1 MTYHMHKID
10 DEEFPTI
17 TVVMPCLNEEAN
29 IADAAISTL
38 RALDRKGIVGEL
50 IIVNDG
56 SSDGT
61 QAVAER
67 IAASDSRVRIIRH
80 TERQGIGASFFDG
93 ALASTM
99 DYVTMFPGD
108 NENDPDDAL
117 TYFSMTQHVDIIVPF
132 IYNIEIRS
140 RLRRVVSSGY
150 RFIINMSF
158 GTNLN
163 YTNGTVIYNS
173 AILREVELEAKGFF
187 YQAELLI
194 KLIRRGYL
202 YAETPHFL
210 GDRQSGKTKALTLK
224 SLREVMMAYLRLV
237 KEVHITRSSGAIGLP
252 LNPRSATYKR
262 MVAKGGYGR

>member
-1 MTYHMHKID
+1 MNNKNH

-29 IADAAISTL
+29 IADAATSTL

-67 IAASDSRVRIIRH
+67 IAAADSRVRIIRH
-80 TERQGIGASFFDG
+80 PERQGIGASFFDG

-117 TYFSMTQHVDIIVPF
+117 TYFSMTRHVDIIVPF

-140 RLRRVVSSGY
+140 RMRRIVSSGY

-163 YTNGTVIYNS
+163 YTNGTVIYNT
-173 AILREVELEAKGFF
+173 AILREVELESKGFF

-237 KEVHITRSSGAIGLP
+237 KEVHITRSSGATGLP

-262 MVAKGGYGR
+262 MAAKGGDGRY